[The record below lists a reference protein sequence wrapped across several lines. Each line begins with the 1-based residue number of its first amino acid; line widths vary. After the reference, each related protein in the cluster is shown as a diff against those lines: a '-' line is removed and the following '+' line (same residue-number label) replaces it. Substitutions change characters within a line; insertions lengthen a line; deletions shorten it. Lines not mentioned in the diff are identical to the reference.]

1 MPGNC
6 RLIWIFDP
14 WDSSLPSALRENG
27 LGCEGMGDSMRFLAF
42 KQLSALVLVL
52 TLVGVA
58 ASKVAAQDGEGPPET
73 PQSVAPIDLT
83 GYWVSIVNEDWRWR
97 MRTPPLGD
105 FESVPLND
113 EGERVGNEWTREMD
127 GQCQAYGVG
136 GLMRIPT
143 RLNITWQDV
152 DTLQIESDA
161 GSQVRALRFNPD
173 DPGPRSLQGHSVAR
187 WDLTGDGD
195 EEDTGYLRVD
205 TSNVTA
211 GWLRRNGVPYSE
223 DATITEYFDRFI
235 SPVGV
240 EWLTVL
246 TIVTDP
252 TYLNQPFVTST
263 QFKREPDVSKWM
275 PTTCR

>member
-1 MPGNC
+1 MKGLVFW
-6 RLIWIFDP
+6 RA
-14 WDSSLPSALRENG
+14 SA
-27 LGCEGMGDSMRFLAF
+27 A
-42 KQLSALVLVL
+42 ALVLAL
-52 TLVGVA
+52 GGMAAPPA
-58 ASKVAAQDGEGPPET
+58 ASAQDDGEAPET

-83 GYWVSIVNEDWRWR
+83 GYWVSVVNEDWRWR
-97 MRTPPLGD
+97 MLTPPPGD

-136 GLMRIPT
+136 GLMRMPT
-143 RLNITWQDV
+143 RLNITWQDEQ
-152 DTLQIESDA
+152 TLRIETDA
-161 GSQVRALRFNPD
+161 GSQMRLLHFMPG

-195 EEDTGYLRVD
+195 VEETGYLRVD

-223 DATITEYFDRFI
+223 DATIAEYIDRFT
-235 SPVGV
+235 SPIGE
-240 EWLTVL
+240 EWVTVL

-263 QFKREPDVSKWM
+263 QFKREPDVSKWS
-275 PTTCR
+275 PTSCR